1 MLLNTRFWQRLFA
14 AAVVAMATCLSGA
27 SLASEEGK
35 AFDAHATSFH
45 YYFQDGDMDFHFGNL
60 VLGAVGNGGGEVGEI
75 YYAASQIKD
84 GDAESWHREWFE
96 LSKRVEARGDKA
108 LDGGHTVSARSQYL
122 RAAYYARVSLIA
134 MLPGNPE
141 LEKRATRTRRLMQKA
156 GPLFDPALEYV
167 EVPFE
172 DTVLPGYFRPALA
185 GGRPAGTLLMI
196 GGGETFAEDLYFY
209 IAQEAFE
216 RGYNFMTVDLPG
228 QGVLPLS
235 GHIFRNDT
243 NVPMKK
249 VVDYLLKRPEVD
261 PDRLA
266 AFGYS
271 GGGLF
276 VPQAAMQD
284 SRLKA
289 IVMSAAVVDAERLFA
304 TMPAATD
311 TAEDRK
317 AWTSFH
323 ANVVES
329 ICWRYGVNPEKPSEL
344 IQANAGNTFDPA
356 RISVPALIVLGE
368 GEYKSNEARR
378 QVDAAIKGF
387 PNPKSRLVVTPSDE
401 GASNHCLM
409 ENRRL
414 VGVVVFDWLDEI
426 FK

>member
-1 MLLNTRFWQRLFA
+1 MISKLWKRVLPATALFLLICLP
-14 AAVVAMATCLSGA
+14 AVSP
-27 SLASEEGK
+27 ASEDDK
-35 AFDAHATSFH
+35 AFDAHATAFH

-75 YYAASQIKD
+75 FYAASKIKD
-84 GDAESWHREWFE
+84 GDADSWHREWFE
-96 LSKRVEARGDKA
+96 LSKRVEARGDEA
-108 LDGGHTVSARSQYL
+108 LAKGHKLSARTQYL

-134 MLPGNPE
+134 MLSDNPE
-141 LEKRATRTRRLMQKA
+141 LVQRAARTRMLMQKA
-156 GPLFDPALEYV
+156 GPLFDPPLEYI

-172 DTVLPGYFRPALA
+172 NTVLPGYFRPAKA
-185 GGRPAGTLLMI
+185 GGKPAGTLLMI

-228 QGVLPLS
+228 QGILPQS
-235 GHIFRNDT
+235 GHIFRTDT
-243 NVPMKK
+243 YVPMKK
-249 VVDYLLKRPEVD
+249 VVDFLLKRPEVD
-261 PDRLA
+261 PARVA

-276 VPQAAMQD
+276 VPQAAMHD

-289 IVMSAAVVDAERLFA
+289 IVMSAAVIDAEKLFA
-304 TMPAATD
+304 TMPAATE
-311 TAEDRK
+311 TAEDRQS
-317 AWTSFH
+317 WSSFH

-329 ICWRYGVNPEKPSEL
+329 ICWRYGVNPENPSEL
-344 IQANAGNTFDPA
+344 IKANAGNTFDPT
-356 RISVPALIVLGE
+356 RINVPALIILGE
-368 GEYKSNEARR
+368 GEYKSDAARQ
-378 QVDAAIKGF
+378 QVDFAADNF
-387 PNPKSRLVVTPSDE
+387 PNQQSKLVVTPSNE

-414 VGVVVFDWLDEI
+414 VGLVVFDWLDEV